1 MRKLSLTLLLA
12 GGLCLAGPLWAQQ
25 VCPGFSIVMN
35 TPEDELTLA
44 YNGAENPQEQIA
56 ALDKFVQEQP
66 DSKFLPCAHEY
77 YTMAYMKLS
86 NYDKV
91 IEYGEK
97 GLAEHQDVM
106 LMMNLTKAYVASGK
120 VSDTAL
126 ETVLKA
132 AEQIK
137 AESTPSRPTTMGD
150 EEWQKTVEETA
161 AQAKDWRAYMEYAF
175 FQFLQREPDG
185 NKRAQWL
192 DRFVQAY
199 PESPNAAQINFNY
212 FLAYKLANNPAKLDE
227 YGEKAVAADPE
238 NVGTLNL
245 VADDYATRQA
255 NPNLDKA
262 ETYAKK
268 ALDLAP
274 AMKKPEGLT
283 DEQFK
288 ANQDSQLGFA
298 HFTLANVAL
307 QRGIK
312 TKKLA
317 PAIQEYKTAID
328 LLSSN
333 PELQGRALY
342 FLGWA
347 YEAGSPVNHKGA
359 IDALTRAMS
368 LPTSMQA
375 QAQDLL
381 AKVKKAVGQ

>member
-1 MRKLSLTLLLA
+1 MRKVSLALLLA

-25 VCPGFSIVMN
+25 VCPGFSIVIN

-56 ALDKFVQEQP
+56 ALDKFVQEHA
-66 DSKFLPCAHEY
+66 DSQFLPCAHEY

-106 LMMNLTKAYVASGK
+106 LMMNVTKAYVASGK
-120 VSDTAL
+120 VTGTAF
-126 ETVLKA
+126 ETVFKA

-137 AESTPSRPTTMGD
+137 AESTPSRPTTVGD
-150 EEWQKTVEETA
+150 EEWQKTLEETA

-185 NKRAQWL
+185 SKRAQWL

-227 YGEKAVAADPE
+227 YGEKAVAADPD

-245 VADDYATRQA
+245 VADDYVTRQA
-255 NPNLDKA
+255 NLDKA

-268 ALDLAP
+268 VLNLAP

-288 ANQDSQLGFA
+288 GAQDSQLGFA
-298 HFTLANVAL
+298 HLTLAGIAF

-312 TKKLA
+312 TKKVG
-317 PAIQEYKTAID
+317 PAIQEFKTAID
-328 LLSSN
+328 LLNAN
-333 PELQGRALY
+333 PELQGRALFY
-342 FLGWA
+342 LGWA
-347 YEAGSPVNHKGA
+347 YEAGTPANHKGA
-359 IDALTRAMS
+359 IEALTRAVS
-368 LPTSMQA
+368 LATSWQA

-381 AKVKKAVGQ
+381 GKVKKAVGQ

>member
-1 MRKLSLTLLLA
+1 MRKVSLALLLA

-25 VCPGFSIVMN
+25 VCPGFSIVIN

-44 YNGAENPQEQIA
+44 YNGADNPQEQIA
-56 ALDKFVQEQP
+56 ALDKFVQEHA
-66 DSKFLPCAHEY
+66 DSKFLPCAYEY

-106 LMMNLTKAYVASGK
+106 LMMNVTKAYIASGK
-120 VSDTAL
+120 VTDTAF

-132 AEQIK
+132 VEQIK
-137 AESTPSRPTTMGD
+137 AESEPSRPTAMSD

-199 PESPNAAQINFNY
+199 PESPNTAQINFNY

-227 YGEKAVAADPE
+227 YGEKAVAADPD

-245 VADDYATRQA
+245 VADDYVTRQG
-255 NPNLDKA
+255 NLDKA

-268 ALDLAP
+268 VLDLAP
-274 AMKKPEGLT
+274 AMKKPEGMT

-288 ANQDSQLGFA
+288 TVQDSQLGFA
-298 HFTLANVAL
+298 HLTLAGIAF

-312 TKKLA
+312 TKKVA
-317 PAIQEYKTAID
+317 PAIQEFKTAID
-328 LLSSN
+328 LLNAN
-333 PELQGRALY
+333 PELQGRALFY
-342 FLGWA
+342 LGWA
-347 YEAGSPVNHKGA
+347 YEAGTPANHRGA
-359 IDALTRAMS
+359 IEALTRAVS
-368 LPTSMQA
+368 LATSWQA

-381 AKVKKAVGQ
+381 TKVKAVAR

>member
-66 DSKFLPCAHEY
+66 DSKFMPCAHEY

-106 LMMNLTKAYVASGK
+106 LMMNVTKAYVAGGK

-137 AESTPSRPTTMGD
+137 TESTPSRPTTVGD
-150 EEWQKTVEETA
+150 EEWQKILEEA
-161 AQAKDWRAYMEYAF
+161 AVQAKDWRAYMEYAF

-199 PESPNAAQINFNY
+199 PESPNTAQINFNY

-227 YGEKAVAADPE
+227 YGEKAVAADPD

-245 VADDYATRQA
+245 VADDYVNRQA
-255 NPNLDKA
+255 NLDKA
-262 ETYAKK
+262 ETYVKK

-274 AMKKPEGLT
+274 AMKKPEGMT

-288 ANQDSQLGFA
+288 TVQDSQLGFA
-298 HFTLANVAL
+298 HLTLASIAF

-312 TKKLA
+312 TKKVG
-317 PAIQEYKTAID
+317 PAIQEFKTAID
-328 LLSSN
+328 LLNAN

-342 FLGWA
+342 FLGYA
-347 YEAGSPVNHKGA
+347 YEAGTPVSHKGA
-359 IDALTRAMS
+359 IEALTRAVS
-368 LPTSMQA
+368 LATSWQA

>member
-1 MRKLSLTLLLA
+1 MRKLSLALLLA
-12 GGLCLAGPLWAQQ
+12 GGLCLAGPLWGQQ

-44 YNGAENPQEQIA
+44 YNGAENPQEQVA
-56 ALDKFVQEQP
+56 ALDKFVQEHA

-106 LMMNLTKAYVASGK
+106 LMMNVTKAYVASAK
-120 VSDTAL
+120 VSDTAF

-137 AESTPSRPTTMGD
+137 AESAPSRPTAMGD

-227 YGEKAVAADPE
+227 YGEKAVAADPD

-245 VADDYATRQA
+245 VADDYVTRQA
-255 NPNLDKA
+255 NLDKA

-268 ALDLAP
+268 VLNLAP

-288 ANQDSQLGFA
+288 GAQDSQLGFA
-298 HFTLANVAL
+298 HLTLASIAF

-312 TKKLA
+312 TKRVG
-317 PAIQEYKTAID
+317 PAIQEFKTAID
-328 LLSSN
+328 LLN
-333 PELQGRALY
+333 ANAELQGRALY
-342 FLGWA
+342 FLGYA
-347 YEAGSPVNHKGA
+347 YEAGTPVSHKGA
-359 IDALTRAMS
+359 IEALTRAAS
-368 LPTSMQA
+368 LASPWQA
-375 QAQDLL
+375 AAQDLL
-381 AKVKKAVGQ
+381 VKVKKAVGQ

>member
-12 GGLCLAGPLWAQQ
+12 GGLCLAGPLWGQE

-106 LMMNLTKAYVASGK
+106 LMMNVTKAYVASGK

-137 AESTPSRPTTMGD
+137 TESTPSRPTAMGD

-161 AQAKDWRAYMEYAF
+161 GQAKDWRAYMEYAF

-245 VADDYATRQA
+245 VADDYVTRQT
-255 NPNLDKA
+255 NLDKA

-268 ALDLAP
+268 VLGLAP

-288 ANQDSQLGFA
+288 TVQDSQLGFA
-298 HFTLANVAL
+298 HLTLASIAF

-312 TKKLA
+312 TKKIG
-317 PAIQEYKTAID
+317 PAIQEFKVAID
-328 LLSSN
+328 LLSPN
-333 PELQGRALY
+333 PELQSRALFY
-342 FLGWA
+342 LGWA
-347 YEAGSPVNHKGA
+347 YEAGTPANHKGA
-359 IDALTRAMS
+359 IEALTRAVS
-368 LPTSMQA
+368 LATSWQA

>member
-12 GGLCLAGPLWAQQ
+12 GGLCLAGPLWGQE

-106 LMMNLTKAYVASGK
+106 LMMNLTKAYVAGGK

-137 AESTPSRPTTMGD
+137 TESTPSRPTTVGD
-150 EEWQKTVEETA
+150 EEWQKILEEA
-161 AQAKDWRAYMEYAF
+161 AVQAKDWRAYMEYAF

-199 PESPNAAQINFNY
+199 PESPNTAQINFNH

-227 YGEKAVAADPE
+227 YGEKAVAADPD

-245 VADDYATRQA
+245 VADDYVTRQT
-255 NPNLDKA
+255 NLDKA

-288 ANQDSQLGFA
+288 AAQNSQLGFA
-298 HFTLANVAL
+298 HLTLASIAF

-312 TKKLA
+312 TKKIG
-317 PAIQEYKTAID
+317 PAIQEFKVAID
-328 LLSSN
+328 LLSPN
-333 PELQGRALY
+333 PELQSRALFY
-342 FLGWA
+342 LGWA
-347 YEAGSPVNHKGA
+347 YEAGTPANHKGA
-359 IDALTRAMS
+359 IEALTRAVS
-368 LPTSMQA
+368 LATSWQA

>member
-12 GGLCLAGPLWAQQ
+12 GGLCLAGPLWGQE

-106 LMMNLTKAYVASGK
+106 LMMNVTKAYVASGK

-137 AESTPSRPTTMGD
+137 TESTPSRPTAMGD

-161 AQAKDWRAYMEYAF
+161 GQAKDWRAYMEYAF

-245 VADDYATRQA
+245 VADDYVTRQT
-255 NPNLDKA
+255 NLDKA

-268 ALDLAP
+268 VLGLAP

-288 ANQDSQLGFA
+288 TVQDSQLGFA
-298 HFTLANVAL
+298 HLTLASIAF

-312 TKKLA
+312 TKKIG
-317 PAIQEYKTAID
+317 PAIQEFKVAID
-328 LLSSN
+328 LLSPN
-333 PELQGRALY
+333 PELQSRALFY
-342 FLGWA
+342 LGWA
-347 YEAGSPVNHKGA
+347 YEAGTPANHKGA
-359 IDALTRAMS
+359 MEALTRAVS
-368 LPTSMQA
+368 LATSWQA